1 MNIDRLYKFSNF
13 FFLFI
18 FLLILIDSFDQHF
31 GYWLNSNH
39 PKIYP
44 FTLGKPEEGWRSIVW
59 NENGLV
65 ESLQVIILFVTI
77 IILII
82 LLRKSSINKTNQFVK
97 IFLLIEILGLFY
109 FFMEEISW
117 GQHFVNFKTPNLLLR
132 NDSILNNYQEEFNFH
147 NISNLFNELPRS
159 LVLLWCGFSILLA
172 NILKLK
178 NSNIFFILINPNKK
192 LLIISFIILI
202 VAIPNFIVSKF
213 DLIDYQKLHLIN
225 NVYDLKMF
233 FTIILSFNFFRLSE
247 LHEFLFSYYF
257 LWHTLFLKE
266 KLLK

>member
-1 MNIDRLYKFSNF
+1 
-13 FFLFI
+13 
-18 FLLILIDSFDQHF
+18 
-31 GYWLNSNH
+31 
-39 PKIYP
+39 
-44 FTLGKPEEGWRSIVW
+44 
-59 NENGLV
+59 
-65 ESLQVIILFVTI
+65 
-77 IILII
+77 
-82 LLRKSSINKTNQFVK
+82 
-97 IFLLIEILGLFY
+97 
-109 FFMEEISW
+109 MEEISW
-117 GQHFVNFKTPNLLLR
+117 GQHFINFKTPNLLLR
-132 NDSILNNYQEEFNFH
+132 NDSILNNYQGEFNLH
-147 NISNLFNELPRS
+147 NISNLFNELPKS

-213 DLIDYQKLHLIN
+213 NLIDYQKLHLIN

>member
-1 MNIDRLYKFSNF
+1 M
-13 FFLFI
+13 
-18 FLLILIDSFDQHF
+18 
-31 GYWLNSNH
+31 
-39 PKIYP
+39 
-44 FTLGKPEEGWRSIVW
+44 
-59 NENGLV
+59 
-65 ESLQVIILFVTI
+65 
-77 IILII
+77 
-82 LLRKSSINKTNQFVK
+82 
-97 IFLLIEILGLFY
+97 
-109 FFMEEISW
+109 
-117 GQHFVNFKTPNLLLR
+117 LLR
-132 NDSILNNYQEEFNFH
+132 NDSILHNYQGEFNLH

-213 DLIDYQKLHLIN
+213 NLIDYQKLHLIN
-225 NVYDLKMF
+225 NTYDLKMF